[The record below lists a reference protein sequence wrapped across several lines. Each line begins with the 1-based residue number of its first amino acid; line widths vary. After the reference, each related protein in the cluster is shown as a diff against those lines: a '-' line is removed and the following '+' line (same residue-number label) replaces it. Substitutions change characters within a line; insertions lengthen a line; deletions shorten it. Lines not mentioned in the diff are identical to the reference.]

1 MWKFSGT
8 ENSTAAGAARVRAM
22 VLGLG
27 VAVLALPASAQ
38 LVSYGEQLGVYKDMQ
53 SSGIQLNDAVSPRV
67 AAKARVKKAIR
78 EDLLV
83 DQRALVQPD
92 GTLKLPANQ
101 QNLVIRSSYSDVT
114 RAPDGSIRIASP
126 QIDGNVNGNVTLYVD
141 GKDIENITV
150 LNN

>member
-1 MWKFSGT
+1 M
-8 ENSTAAGAARVRAM
+8 TAYRILLLCL
-22 VLGLG
+22 VLC
-27 VAVLALPASAQ
+27 LALPASAQ
-38 LVSYGEQLGVYKDMQ
+38 LVSYGVQLGVYKDMQ

>member
-8 ENSTAAGAARVRAM
+8 ENGTAAGVRAM

-27 VAVLALPASAQ
+27 VAVLAFPASAQ

-83 DQRALVQPD
+83 EPD

>member
-8 ENSTAAGAARVRAM
+8 ENGTAAGVRAV

-27 VAVLALPASAQ
+27 VAVLAFPASAQ

-114 RAPDGSIRIASP
+114 RAPDGTIRIASP